1 MAYDLTDDF
10 RRPVPL
16 ALAAL
21 AIIGWLLVAF
31 FWSQA
36 SDVRAQMDDSLKR
49 AEQAR
54 SGMAADLQN
63 LQKALADAAAARA
76 AAQNELAD
84 LAKQISEAKLAV
96 SGAQEEATAKGR
108 DLEAVE
114 AKLKDEADQ
123 ESALEGQIAA
133 AQAQF
138 ADLQRRIEEATA
150 KANETP
156 KPQ

>member
-1 MAYDLTDDF
+1 M
-10 RRPVPL
+10 
-16 ALAAL
+16 
-21 AIIGWLLVAF
+21 
-31 FWSQA
+31 
-36 SDVRAQMDDSLKR
+36 
-49 AEQAR
+49 
-54 SGMAADLQN
+54 
-63 LQKALADAAAARA
+63 ARA

-84 LAKQISEAKLAV
+84 LTKQISEAKLAV
-96 SGAQEEATAKGR
+96 SGAQEEATAKAR